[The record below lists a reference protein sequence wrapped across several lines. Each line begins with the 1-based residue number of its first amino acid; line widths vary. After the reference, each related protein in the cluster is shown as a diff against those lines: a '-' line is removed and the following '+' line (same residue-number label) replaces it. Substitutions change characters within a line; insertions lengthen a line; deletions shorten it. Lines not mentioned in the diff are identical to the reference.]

1 MPWWVAALLAAAC
14 WGMQY
19 MLMEHFFERVG
30 FAAPYT
36 FITLA
41 TALVITAIMFTVYP
55 RQDWSF
61 LWQNWTVA
69 GLVTLYVV
77 CGTGAY
83 LLTALAI
90 RDAGEATNPSLLEI
104 TYPLFI
110 VIFTAIFLG
119 KVHLDSRGFIGA
131 VLIVVGCALVL
142 WSQGSP
148 KPEM

>member
-1 MPWWVAALLAAAC
+1 MSRFSVE
-14 WGMQY
+14 GMRTPPQVY
-19 MLMEHFFERVG
+19 AWSRFGEPE
-30 FAAPYT
+30 YT
-36 FITLA
+36 TWLDEELSWKETCYIG
-41 TALVITAIMFTVYP
+41 
-55 RQDWSF
+55 DWSF
-61 LWQNWTVA
+61 LWQNWTVT
-69 GLVTLYVV
+69 GLVALYVV

-110 VIFTAIFLG
+110 VIFTAMFLG
-119 KVHLDSRGFIGA
+119 KVHLDSRGIIGA

-142 WSQGSP
+142 WSQGGP